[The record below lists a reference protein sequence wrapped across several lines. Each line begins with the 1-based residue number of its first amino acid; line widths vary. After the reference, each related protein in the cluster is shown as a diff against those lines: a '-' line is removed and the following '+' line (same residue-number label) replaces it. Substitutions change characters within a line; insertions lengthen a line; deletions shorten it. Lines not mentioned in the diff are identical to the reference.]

1 MTDSDEDIKEHV
13 TNAVRDIRIE
23 REIGKH
29 SIITEK
35 T

>member
-1 MTDSDEDIKEHV
+1 MTDSNEDIEECV

-23 REIGKH
+23 RKTGKH

-35 T
+35 M